1 MNVLHIL
8 SDQHQAACMGCEGHA
23 QALTPNMDRLASEGM
38 RFSAAYTQNPIC
50 TLNSF

>member
-8 SDQHQAACMGCEGHA
+8 SDQHQAACMGCEGHE

-38 RFSAAYTQNPIC
+38 RFSAAVHPESD
-50 TLNSF
+50 LHA